1 MKQQLTQAVDNLENF
16 LVNIES
22 IDKHPYSKGVDV
34 AKLVKDLE
42 DYAKD
47 LKNMIA
53 QLPDEVVSVDEN
65 AEAEGEKAKK

>member
-1 MKQQLTQAVDNLENF
+1 MKQQLTQAIDNLENF

-22 IDKHPYSKGVDV
+22 IDKHPYSRGVDV
-34 AKLVKDLE
+34 TKLIKDLE

-47 LKNMIA
+47 LKNMVA

-65 AEAEGEKAKK
+65 TETEGEKAKK

>member
-1 MKQQLTQAVDNLENF
+1 MKQQLTQAIDNLENF

-22 IDKHPYSKGVDV
+22 IDKHPYSRGVDV
-34 AKLVKDLE
+34 TKLIKDLE

-65 AEAEGEKAKK
+65 TETEGEKAKK

>member
-53 QLPDEVVSVDEN
+53 QLPDEAVSVDEN

>member
-22 IDKHPYSKGVDV
+22 IDKQPYSKGVDV
-34 AKLVKDLE
+34 TKLIKDLE

-47 LKNMIA
+47 LKNMIV
-53 QLPDEVVSVDEN
+53 QLPDEAISEVEV
-65 AEAEGEKAKK
+65 AETEEKNMKK

>member
-16 LVNIES
+16 LLNIES

-34 AKLVKDLE
+34 TKLIKDLE

-47 LKNMIA
+47 LKNMIV
-53 QLPDEVVSVDEN
+53 QLPDEAVSETEERN
-65 AEAEGEKAKK
+65 TKK

>member
-1 MKQQLTQAVDNLENF
+1 MKQQLTQAIDNLENF

-47 LKNMIA
+47 LKNMVA
-53 QLPDEVVSVDEN
+53 QLPDEVVSVNEN

>member
-1 MKQQLTQAVDNLENF
+1 MKQQLTQAIDNLENF

-65 AEAEGEKAKK
+65 AEVEGEKAKK

>member
-16 LVNIES
+16 LLNIES

-34 AKLVKDLE
+34 TKLIKDLE

-47 LKNMIA
+47 LKNMIV
-53 QLPDEVVSVDEN
+53 QLPDEAIPEVEV
-65 AEAEGEKAKK
+65 AETEEKNMKK